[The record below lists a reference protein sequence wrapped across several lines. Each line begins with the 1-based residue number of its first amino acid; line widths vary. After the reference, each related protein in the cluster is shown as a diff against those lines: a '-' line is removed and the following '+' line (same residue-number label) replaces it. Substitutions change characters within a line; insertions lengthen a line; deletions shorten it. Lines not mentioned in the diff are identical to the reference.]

1 MLEVVSTAYILM
13 CCDLGFE
20 NEVVMQIKKFPDVI
34 EVNRVFGVY
43 DLIATVSSDNMD
55 NLRELIALKIKKIQ
69 KIRSVLTIVKNE
81 T

>member
-1 MLEVVSTAYILM
+1 M
-13 CCDLGFE
+13 DFE
-20 NEVVMQIKKFPDVI
+20 NEVVTQMKKFPDVI

-43 DLIATVSSDNMD
+43 DIIATITSDNTD
-55 NLRELIALKIKKIQ
+55 KLRELITLDINKIP